1 MGGPSLRIPPYIGH
15 YVRSIWGVNPLNEIK
30 PFKSKK
36 GVISKKIFLENFYEN
51 WSIYNKNNIM
61 KKVIRLTES
70 DLTRIVR
77 RVVNED
83 NINESVIYKKTL
95 SQLTKDPYVNKKGTV
110 ELTPNGVKLMLDGE
124 TFGILIV
131 NE

>member
-1 MGGPSLRIPPYIGH
+1 
-15 YVRSIWGVNPLNEIK
+15 
-30 PFKSKK
+30 
-36 GVISKKIFLENFYEN
+36 
-51 WSIYNKNNIM
+51 M

-70 DLTRIVR
+70 DLTRIVK
-77 RVVNED
+77 RVVNE
-83 NINESVIYKKTL
+83 NTINESVIHKKTL

-124 TFGILIV
+124 NFGILIV